1 MILDSLR
8 NWAFYCGADS
18 RLKRALEYLA
28 AADLNTLEPGR
39 YEIEGAE
46 IFMKVTE
53 GELKREEEASLEV
66 HDKYIDVQVLIA
78 GEVETMGWR
87 ERRECRVPRGP
98 FDAGYYTNGVRYA
111 FAFRCGRRHSVFC
124 RPAAAFRRD
133 QAWTVRRFR
142 SRGRPCSDD
151 RSGTDQKGGR
161 KGDEI
166 GACAACRRTRKE
178 IETKQGR
185 CQ

>member
-53 GELKREEEASLEV
+53 GERKREEEASLEV
-66 HDKYIDVQVLIA
+66 HDKYIGVQVLIA

-87 ERRECRVPRGP
+87 E
-98 FDAGYYTNGVRYA
+98 
-111 FAFRCGRRHSVFC
+111 
-124 RPAAAFRRD
+124 
-133 QAWTVRRFR
+133 RRFR

-166 GACAACRRTRKE
+166 GACAAVARLRK
-178 IETKQGR
+178 R
-185 CQ
+185 

>member
-78 GEVETMGWR
+78 GEVETMGCR
-87 ERRECRVPRGP
+87 ERRE
-98 FDAGYYTNGVRYA
+98 
-111 FAFRCGRRHSVFC
+111 
-124 RPAAAFRRD
+124 
-133 QAWTVRRFR
+133 
-142 SRGRPCSDD
+142 
-151 RSGTDQKGGR
+151 
-161 KGDEI
+161 
-166 GACAACRRTRKE
+166 
-178 IETKQGR
+178 
-185 CQ
+185 

>member
-78 GEVETMGWR
+78 GEVETMGWQ

-98 FDAGYYTNGVRYA
+98 FDAEEDIRFLQT
-111 FAFRCGRRHSVFC
+111 GRSFSSGSGPDSSSFSV
-124 RPAAAFRRD
+124 P
-133 QAWTVRRFR
+133 
-142 SRGRPCSDD
+142 
-151 RSGTDQKGGR
+151 
-161 KGDEI
+161 
-166 GACAACRRTRKE
+166 RTPMLR
-178 IETKQGR
+178 
-185 CQ
+185 

>member
-1 MILDSLR
+1 M
-8 NWAFYCGADS
+8 
-18 RLKRALEYLA
+18 
-28 AADLNTLEPGR
+28 
-39 YEIEGAE
+39 
-46 IFMKVTE
+46 TE

-98 FDAGYYTNGVRYA
+98 FDAEEDIRFFADRPQLFVGIRPGQFVVFGPEVRHA
-111 FAFRCGRRHSVFC
+111 PMIG
-124 RPAAAFRRD
+124 
-133 QAWTVRRFR
+133 
-142 SRGRPCSDD
+142 RGRI
-151 RSGTDQKGGR
+151 KNGGR

-166 GACAACRRTRKE
+166 GALCRGRKTQKE

>member
-87 ERRECRVPRGP
+87 ERRECRVPRGLFVGIRP
-98 FDAGYYTNGVRYA
+98 GQFVVFGPEDAHAPMIG
-111 FAFRCGRRHSVFC
+111 
-124 RPAAAFRRD
+124 
-133 QAWTVRRFR
+133 
-142 SRGRPCSDD
+142 RGRI
-151 RSGTDQKGGR
+151 K
-161 KGDEI
+161 K
-166 GACAACRRTRKE
+166 AVVKVM
-178 IETKQGR
+178 K
-185 CQ
+185 

>member
-87 ERRECRVPRGP
+87 ERRECRVPGGLSMRKKTFG
-98 FDAGYYTNGVRYA
+98 
-111 FAFRCGRRHSVFC
+111 FC

-133 QAWTVRRFR
+133 QARTVRRFR

-166 GACAACRRTRKE
+166 GACAAVARLRK
-178 IETKQGR
+178 R
-185 CQ
+185 

>member
-87 ERRECRVPRGP
+87 ERRECRVPDRKS
-98 FDAGYYTNGVRYA
+98 TRLNSS
-111 FAFRCGRRHSVFC
+111 HT
-124 RPAAAFRRD
+124 
-133 QAWTVRRFR
+133 QK
-142 SRGRPCSDD
+142 SRMPS
-151 RSGTDQKGGR
+151 S
-161 KGDEI
+161 
-166 GACAACRRTRKE
+166 A
-178 IETKQGR
+178 
-185 CQ
+185 

>member
-98 FDAGYYTNGVRYA
+98 FDAEEDIRF
-111 FAFRCGRRHSVFC
+111 FADRPQLFVGIRPGQFVVFG
-124 RPAAAFRRD
+124 PED
-133 QAWTVRRFR
+133 
-142 SRGRPCSDD
+142 SDD

>member
-18 RLKRALEYLA
+18 RLKRALEYL
-28 AADLNTLEPGR
+28 
-39 YEIEGAE
+39 IEGAE

-53 GELKREEEASLEV
+53 GELKREAEASLEV

-98 FDAGYYTNGVRYA
+98 FDAEEDIRF
-111 FAFRCGRRHSVFC
+111 FADRPQLFVGIRPGQFVVFG
-124 RPAAAFRRD
+124 PEDAHAPMIG
-133 QAWTVRRFR
+133 
-142 SRGRPCSDD
+142 RGRI
-151 RSGTDQKGGR
+151 K
-161 KGDEI
+161 K
-166 GACAACRRTRKE
+166 AVVKVM
-178 IETKQGR
+178 K
-185 CQ
+185 

>member
-78 GEVETMGWR
+78 GEVET
-87 ERRECRVPRGP
+87 CLLYTSPSPRV
-98 FDAGYYTNGVRYA
+98 YA
-111 FAFRCGRRHSVFC
+111 A
-124 RPAAAFRRD
+124 
-133 QAWTVRRFR
+133 
-142 SRGRPCSDD
+142 SRMPS
-151 RSGTDQKGGR
+151 S
-161 KGDEI
+161 
-166 GACAACRRTRKE
+166 A
-178 IETKQGR
+178 
-185 CQ
+185 

>member
-87 ERRECRVPRGP
+87 
-98 FDAGYYTNGVRYA
+98 
-111 FAFRCGRRHSVFC
+111 AFRCGRRHSVFC

-133 QAWTVRRFR
+133 QARTVRRFR

-166 GACAACRRTRKE
+166 GACAAVARLRK
-178 IETKQGR
+178 R
-185 CQ
+185 

>member
-78 GEVETMGWR
+78 GEVETMGWGSVGSAVFPGGLSMR
-87 ERRECRVPRGP
+87 KKTFGFLQTGRSFSSGSGPDSSSFSVPRTP
-98 FDAGYYTNGVRYA
+98 MLR
-111 FAFRCGRRHSVFC
+111 
-124 RPAAAFRRD
+124 
-133 QAWTVRRFR
+133 
-142 SRGRPCSDD
+142 
-151 RSGTDQKGGR
+151 
-161 KGDEI
+161 
-166 GACAACRRTRKE
+166 
-178 IETKQGR
+178 
-185 CQ
+185 

>member
-98 FDAGYYTNGVRYA
+98 FDAEEDIRF
-111 FAFRCGRRHSVFC
+111 FADRPQLFVGIRPGQFFVFG
-124 RPAAAFRRD
+124 PEDAHAPMIG
-133 QAWTVRRFR
+133 
-142 SRGRPCSDD
+142 RGRI
-151 RSGTDQKGGR
+151 K
-161 KGDEI
+161 K
-166 GACAACRRTRKE
+166 AVVKVM
-178 IETKQGR
+178 K
-185 CQ
+185 

>member
-87 ERRECRVPRGP
+87 ERRECRVPG
-98 FDAGYYTNGVRYA
+98 
-111 FAFRCGRRHSVFC
+111 AFRCGRRHSVFC

>member
-78 GEVETMGWR
+78 GESKRWVGGSVGSAVFPGGLSMRKKTFGFLQTGR
-87 ERRECRVPRGP
+87 SFSSGSGLDSSSFSVPRTP
-98 FDAGYYTNGVRYA
+98 MLR
-111 FAFRCGRRHSVFC
+111 
-124 RPAAAFRRD
+124 
-133 QAWTVRRFR
+133 
-142 SRGRPCSDD
+142 
-151 RSGTDQKGGR
+151 
-161 KGDEI
+161 
-166 GACAACRRTRKE
+166 
-178 IETKQGR
+178 
-185 CQ
+185 

>member
-87 ERRECRVPRGP
+87 ERRGGRAVPVSQCAVFPGGLSMRKKPFGFLQTGRSFSSGSGLDSSSFSVPRTP
-98 FDAGYYTNGVRYA
+98 MLR
-111 FAFRCGRRHSVFC
+111 
-124 RPAAAFRRD
+124 
-133 QAWTVRRFR
+133 
-142 SRGRPCSDD
+142 
-151 RSGTDQKGGR
+151 
-161 KGDEI
+161 
-166 GACAACRRTRKE
+166 
-178 IETKQGR
+178 
-185 CQ
+185 

>member
-87 ERRECRVPRGP
+87 ERRESVGIRPGQFVVFGP
-98 FDAGYYTNGVRYA
+98 EDAHAPMIG
-111 FAFRCGRRHSVFC
+111 
-124 RPAAAFRRD
+124 
-133 QAWTVRRFR
+133 
-142 SRGRPCSDD
+142 RGRI
-151 RSGTDQKGGR
+151 K
-161 KGDEI
+161 K
-166 GACAACRRTRKE
+166 AVVKVM
-178 IETKQGR
+178 K
-185 CQ
+185 